1 MDRQVKQM
9 SFKGFI
15 KTNYFRF
22 IYINV
27 LSILAGVGAIGGG
40 YVQMYW
46 LTYVKD
52 HNWSGV
58 LWTVLIL
65 GIFYIFAQGLI
76 YYIQYEVR
84 VQEEEYNQKL
94 RQKLFDHYF
103 KDGKYHAIA
112 DVQNRI
118 TNDLNLVKDNYFEWY
133 IIIPFYG
140 TMFVAALV
148 ALITVHWSLFVASV
162 VLDIF
167 AYYVPKLVQK
177 KMERATD
184 NLSKQNKM
192 YLNTLSQWFSGLEE
206 IRRYFAGIK
215 LFKVQEQAA
224 DKVEQAH
231 VKQTAAQQEMIILNG
246 VCNIVMQIILMA
258 MTASLITKGLII
270 FGAIMSVQ
278 NFAANISIGLRQML
292 QAISYMKSS
301 HNLMNN
307 ISADTFEINVEKKHT
322 TAAPATIATHD
333 LALDFPNGES
343 LRFPDLKINQGE
355 KILLTGDSGAGKSTL
370 FKLILGSIKPS
381 KGKVEFKDK
390 KGNVVNPDMT
400 KIGYIPQDPNLFPG
414 TIKDNITMFNDHLDQ
429 KVAQVIDEVNFAPD
443 IAKFKDGV
451 NEKLN
456 LDNLNIS
463 GGQRQKIVLARAK
476 IHDADIILIDEG
488 TSAIDQ
494 KATMN
499 ILQKLVKEKATIVFI
514 AHNFNEGMRQ
524 LFDREIHLVK
534 E

>member
-1 MDRQVKQM
+1 
-9 SFKGFI
+9 
-15 KTNYFRF
+15 
-22 IYINV
+22 
-27 LSILAGVGAIGGG
+27 
-40 YVQMYW
+40 
-46 LTYVKD
+46 
-52 HNWSGV
+52 
-58 LWTVLIL
+58 
-65 GIFYIFAQGLI
+65 
-76 YYIQYEVR
+76 
-84 VQEEEYNQKL
+84 
-94 RQKLFDHYF
+94 
-103 KDGKYHAIA
+103 
-112 DVQNRI
+112 
-118 TNDLNLVKDNYFEWY
+118 
-133 IIIPFYG
+133 
-140 TMFVAALV
+140 
-148 ALITVHWSLFVASV
+148 
-162 VLDIF
+162 
-167 AYYVPKLVQK
+167 
-177 KMERATD
+177 
-184 NLSKQNKM
+184 
-192 YLNTLSQWFSGLEE
+192 
-206 IRRYFAGIK
+206 
-215 LFKVQEQAA
+215 
-224 DKVEQAH
+224 
-231 VKQTAAQQEMIILNG
+231 
-246 VCNIVMQIILMA
+246 
-258 MTASLITKGLII
+258 
-270 FGAIMSVQ
+270 
-278 NFAANISIGLRQML
+278 ML

-343 LRFPDLKINQGE
+343 LRFPDLEINQGE

-414 TIKDNITMFNDHLDQ
+414 TIKDNITMFNNRLDQ
-429 KVAQVIDEVNFAPD
+429 KVTQVIDEVNFATD
-443 IAKFKDGV
+443 IAKFKNGV